1 MNSSQTIE
9 IIRFFVLLLAQV
21 LLFSHINFLGFINP
35 YLYILF
41 VVLFPV
47 KNNRIVFLFV
57 SFLLGLSVDMF
68 LDSGGIHAAALTTIA
83 FVRPFVLKYSFGAL
97 YDYQSIKFSKV
108 DLSQFLTYIIIL
120 TLIHHFVLFS
130 LDYFT
135 FSSIFLVLKSTL
147 FSGIFTILLCMMI
160 TILFSRTSPK

>member
-83 FVRPFVLKYSFGAL
+83 FVRPLVLKYSFGAL